1 MVCRNGKGGYMHTK
15 MITAVSALA
24 LLLGAGAC
32 RQQAPVERS
41 DAAATNEAARQ
52 ADRTAELQRQRE
64 FELSKM
70 DDRVAALERK
80 YDEKLAASPR
90 GTSGASASAR
100 LRDDVKSDMDD
111 VKGAVEKLR
120 TTTAEN
126 WWDRHEAAMRT
137 AFDDVESDV
146 KRFAG
151 SRALPVQ
158 QKGGRVADAAGTP
171 VSTAPFTSS
180 RDKFVAD
187 MQARVDAMN
196 KTLDNVKAT
205 GPRKTE
211 LNDLHARVNKL
222 GEDIDRLKS
231 ASAEDWWDV
240 SKSRVNDYIER
251 VEKSVARLDDNK
263 R

>member
-1 MVCRNGKGGYMHTK
+1 MNTR
-15 MITAVSALA
+15 MITAVSAAA
-24 LLLGAGAC
+24 LVLGVGAC
-32 RQQAPVERS
+32 RQSAPMERRDS
-41 DAAATNEAARQ
+41 AAVSETARE

-64 FELSKM
+64 LELSKM
-70 DDRVAALERK
+70 DDRIAALERK
-80 YDEKLAASPR
+80 YEEKFAASPR
-90 GTSGASASAR
+90 GTSGAGSAT
-100 LRDDVKSDMDD
+100 LRNDVKSDMDD
-111 VKGAVEKLR
+111 VKAAVNNLR

-126 WWDRHEAAMRT
+126 WWDRHQAAMRT

-151 SRALPVQ
+151 TRALPVQ
-158 QKGGRVADAAGTP
+158 KKGTHVADASGEP

-222 GEDIDRLKS
+222 GDDIDRLKS
-231 ASAEDWWDV
+231 ASAEDWWSV
-240 SKSRVNDYIER
+240 SQKRVNDYIER